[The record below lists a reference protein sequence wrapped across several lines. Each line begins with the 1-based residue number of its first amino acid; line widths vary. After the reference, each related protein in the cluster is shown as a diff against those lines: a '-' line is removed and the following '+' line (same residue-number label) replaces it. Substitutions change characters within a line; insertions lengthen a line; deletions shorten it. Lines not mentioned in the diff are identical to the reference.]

1 MTREVDPAAGS
12 VAACAADASLPAPGE
27 RAASVFAN
35 PPSTAEKTV
44 PAETPPE
51 LPEAVAEP
59 ATDDSEPVGWVQS
72 WVRSAPSWLAS
83 LVIHL
88 ALLLL
93 LAITVSVATHDAD
106 QEAPLEAVFA
116 DQLGEQ
122 LLDDTG
128 PFQDEPT
135 TATETVITAPAPIAV
150 DDPFSAPPPSDLALS
165 PQGVASNV
173 SAPIAG
179 TLFAGREEGMKRS
192 LLQAYGGTALT
203 EGAVTRGL
211 AWLARQ
217 QRPDGTWSLKG
228 PYGEGGSIENVP
240 AATAMALLAFLG
252 NGNTHARGKYKE
264 NVAKGMESL
273 LRLQDRQGCFYP
285 ADEASNGRFYTQGQC
300 TIALCELYAMTNDTS
315 LEEPA
320 TRAVKYLLE
329 SQDRS
334 KGGWRYLPN
343 EDSDTS
349 VTGWALMGLQSARQ
363 GGIEVPKETL
373 QRISGYLDSVAND
386 NGATYAYQQGFPP
399 TPSMTAE
406 GLLCRQFLG
415 WDHYDPRLEQ
425 GVRLLLQK
433 ENLPTWEERKR
444 DAYYWYYATQVMHH
458 MGGDFWRTWNDAM
471 KATLVEHQVTS
482 GKDAGSWHPR
492 LPVEDRWGFHGGRLY
507 VTCLSIYMLEV
518 YYRHMPLYADAASA
532 PKPAE

>member
-1 MTREVDPAAGS
+1 MTRDEAPPVGS
-12 VAACAADASLPAPGE
+12 VSACAAESSPRAPGQL
-27 RAASVFAN
+27 AAGVFAHS
-35 PPSTAEKTV
+35 PAVTSPSADRPLEAAAAQADAEEGV
-44 PAETPPE
+44 
-51 LPEAVAEP
+51 EP
-59 ATDDSEPVGWVQS
+59 AALPSA
-72 WVRSAPSWLAS
+72 WVRESVRAAPSWLAS
-83 LVIHL
+83 LVVHL
-88 ALLLL
+88 TLLLL
-93 LAITVSVATHDAD
+93 LAVLVSVRHAD
-106 QEAPLEAVFA
+106 EEVPLEAVFS

-122 LLDDTG
+122 LLDDAS
-128 PFQDEPT
+128 PFQAEPS
-135 TATETVITAPAPIAV
+135 TASETVVTTPAPLLV
-150 DDPFSAPPPSDLALS
+150 DDPFSAPAPLDVAIAPE
-165 PQGVASNV
+165 GVSSNV
-173 SAPIAG
+173 AAPIVG
-179 TLFAGREEGMKRS
+179 SLFSGREEGMKES
-192 LLQAYGGTALT
+192 LLQAYGGSALT
-203 EGAVTRGL
+203 EGAVARGL
-211 AWLARQ
+211 AWLAKQ
-217 QRPDGTWSLKG
+217 QRRDGAWSLKG
-228 PYGEGGSIENVP
+228 PYGEGGSVENVP

-252 NGNTHARGKYKE
+252 NGNTHARGKYKD
-264 NVAKGMESL
+264 NVARGVEAL

-320 TRAVKYLLE
+320 RRAVKYLLD

-363 GGIEVPKETL
+363 GGIDVPKETL
-373 QRISGYLDSVAND
+373 KRISGYLDSVASE
-386 NGATYAYQQGFPP
+386 GGSTYSYQQGFPA

-425 GVRLLLQK
+425 GVRVLLQK
-433 ENLPTWEERKR
+433 ENLPAWEERKR

-458 MGGDFWRTWNDAM
+458 MGGDFWKTWNDAM
-471 KATLVEHQVTS
+471 KTALVDHQVTS
-482 GKDAGSWHPR
+482 GKEAGSWHPR

-518 YYRHMPLYADAASA
+518 YYRHMPLYADAAT
-532 PKPAE
+532 PPRPAE